1 MSVIIFNSKKKF
13 WNPVT
18 RVYQDEPGVIDESEY
33 MMTRIMAI
41 NSDDTCDV
49 LRFETVDTERSKKF
63 IEKMNIDKN
72 YIAIARDMNRKILKA
87 YRKMYGNSDH

>member
-1 MSVIIFNSKKKF
+1 MSVILFNSKKKF

-18 RVYQDEPGVIDESEY
+18 RVYQDDPVIIDDTTF

-49 LRFETVDTERSKKF
+49 LRFETEDAERSKKF
-63 IEKMNIDKN
+63 IEKMNIDAN
-72 YIAIARDMNRKILKA
+72 YIAIARDMNKQILKMYRKIN
-87 YRKMYGNSDH
+87 GISNH